1 MAGQEMNTDYLA
13 AVGIIV
19 IIGIVI
25 AWVWLISGGF
35 V

>member
-1 MAGQEMNTDYLA
+1 MNRDYLA

-25 AWVWLISGGF
+25 AWVWLIAGGAL
-35 V
+35 

>member
-1 MAGQEMNTDYLA
+1 MNSDYLA

-25 AWVWLISGGF
+25 AWVWLIAEGAL
-35 V
+35 

>member
-1 MAGQEMNTDYLA
+1 MNRDYLV

-25 AWVWLISGGF
+25 AWVWLISGS
-35 V
+35 VL